1 MASLV
6 CQFVYAGISIL
17 GRRSN
22 ALTLTVRSSEHI
34 GRHFEK
40 IKNKKKNQKT
50 KRIERLKSDKIFP
63 FKWVFMCFCA
73 QIGLISML
81 VT

>member
-6 CQFVYAGISIL
+6 CQFVYAVISIL

-22 ALTLTVRSSEHI
+22 TLTLTVRSSEHSGAI
-34 GRHFEK
+34 L
-40 IKNKKKNQKT
+40 KKKQQKT

-63 FKWVFMCFCA
+63 FKWIFMCFCA

>member
-6 CQFVYAGISIL
+6 CQFVYAVISIL

-22 ALTLTVRSSEHI
+22 TLTLTVRSNEHSGAI
-34 GRHFEK
+34 LK
-40 IKNKKKNQKT
+40 KT
-50 KRIERLKSDKIFP
+50 KRIERLKSYEIFP
-63 FKWVFMCFCA
+63 FKWIFMCFCA

>member
-6 CQFVYAGISIL
+6 CQFVFAVISIL

-22 ALTLTVRSSEHI
+22 TLTLTVRSSEHSGAI
-34 GRHFEK
+34 FEK
-40 IKNKKKNQKT
+40 KKT

-63 FKWVFMCFCA
+63 FKWIFMCFCA

>member
-1 MASLV
+1 MAILV
-6 CQFVYAGISIL
+6 CQFVYAVISIL

-22 ALTLTVRSSEHI
+22 TLTLTVRSSEHSGAI
-34 GRHFEK
+34 L
-40 IKNKKKNQKT
+40 KKRN

-63 FKWVFMCFCA
+63 FKWIFMCFGA